1 MYTTALDT
9 GEQATLWRRLVE
21 HPFECPEQGLDLT
34 RRLAREQGWR
44 IDEARAAVDEYRRF
58 CFLAVV
64 ERAPMT
70 PSEAVDEVWHLHL
83 LHTQDYWLQF
93 CPQVLGR
100 PLHHGPTRGGRDEA
114 RRFRAQYADTLAAYE
129 RHFGPPP
136 ARWWPGHAARFADPA
151 RIRRVDRDRYWV
163 LPKPRLSLRA
173 LASLCLLLPGTA
185 RALPV
190 NVLDWT
196 AEPFLLLYA
205 SLMLA
210 GIAMLFVGR
219 RRMRE
224 RIATVG
230 GELSVS
236 ETACLAGGPE
246 RAVDAAIAELLQR
259 RAIVLE
265 PEGQRLRLTAEP
277 ATLPEPLSVVA
288 RRVGLRGNID
298 AVIKDSLPWLDGP
311 QQSLV
316 RRGLVLAPAEAA
328 KAALQPALPLALVL
342 LLGLAKIAVGLS
354 RDKPIGMLAFLC
366 VITAAIVL
374 VTAFKRPQRT
384 RAGDAL
390 LRELQERHA
399 RLARAPRDSELAL
412 AVALVGTTALAG
424 SAFDAYHQARQGSG
438 SGDGGSSGDGDGGG
452 SGCGGCGGD

>member
-1 MYTTALDT
+1 MYTSALDT
-9 GEQATLWRRLVE
+9 DEHAALWQRLVE
-21 HPFECPEQGLDLT
+21 HPFECPEQGLDFT

-44 IDEARAAVDEYRRF
+44 ISEARAAVEEYRRF
-58 CFLAVV
+58 CFLAIV
-64 ERAPMT
+64 EPASMT
-70 PSEAVDEVWHLHL
+70 PSAAVDEVWHLHL

-114 RRFRAQYADTLAAYE
+114 RRYRAQYADTLAAYE
-129 RHFGPPP
+129 RHFGLPPV
-136 ARWWPGHAARFADPA
+136 RWWPGHAARFADPS
-151 RIRRVDRDRYWV
+151 RIRRVDRHRHWV
-163 LPKPRLSLRA
+163 LPKPRLSWRA
-173 LASLCLLLPGTA
+173 LSGLCLLLPGTA

-196 AEPFLLLYA
+196 ADPFLLLYA

-210 GIAMLFVGR
+210 GIAALFIGR
-219 RRMRE
+219 RRMRA
-224 RIATVG
+224 RVAAHG
-230 GELSVS
+230 GELSVW
-236 ETACLAGGPE
+236 ETACLAAGPE
-246 RAVDAAIAELLQR
+246 RAVDAAIADLLQR

-265 PEGQRLRLTAEP
+265 PDGQRLRLTAEP

-311 QQSLV
+311 LRALV
-316 RRGLVLAPAEAA
+316 TRGLLLAPADAA
-328 KAALQPALPLALVL
+328 KAALQPVLPLALVL

-354 RDKPIGMLAFLC
+354 RDKPIGILAFLC
-366 VITAAIVL
+366 AVTGAIVL
-374 VTAFKRPQRT
+374 ITAFKRPQRT

-390 LRELQERHA
+390 LRELNERYA
-399 RLARAPRDSELAL
+399 RIARAPRDSELAL
-412 AVALVGTTALAG
+412 AVALVGTAALAG

-438 SGDGGSSGDGDGGG
+438 SGDGGSSGDGDGG